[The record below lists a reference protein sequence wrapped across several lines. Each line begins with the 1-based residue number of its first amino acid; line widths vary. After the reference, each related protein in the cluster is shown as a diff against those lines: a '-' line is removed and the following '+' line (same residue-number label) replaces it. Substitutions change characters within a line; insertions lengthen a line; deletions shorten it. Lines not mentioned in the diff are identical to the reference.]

1 MPGPSSPRG
10 GPLLSAPPR
19 LPVLACALALLAGCG
34 GAGESSLTR
43 GDRLLAVGQVDAALA
58 EYKLARR
65 QTGEETDVLLR
76 LAHSYAVRGDVESSV
91 RYYRQLVERDSSY
104 RYQAALDLT
113 GLARQA
119 FDRGGVERLARTLRP
134 VLSFGLELVPRD
146 LRLELARYRAER
158 AEFEGALQL
167 YLSLREE
174 DLELPVEDLYW
185 VGRSLEELGA
195 CEVALGYFERY
206 LDQTRG
212 SRREGARWHYGRCL
226 YRVAGTDRRAGRS
239 EEALRRLDRLMEVGV
254 PRTLMDRAQYMRGEL
269 LLEADRPEEALRAFQ
284 QVLRL
289 NPARTGPLVRM
300 AEDHILR
307 IRYR

>member
-1 MPGPSSPRG
+1 MPRPSSRRG
-10 GPLLSAPPR
+10 GTGTPLLRR
-19 LPVLACALALLAGCG
+19 LTLLLCVLGLLAGCAR
-34 GAGESSLTR
+34 AGESSLTR
-43 GDRLLAVGQVDAALA
+43 GDRLLAVGEVDAALA

-65 QTGEETDVLLR
+65 QTGEDSDVLLR
-76 LAHSYAVRGDVESSV
+76 LAHGYAVRGDVEASA

-113 GLARQA
+113 RLARRA
-119 FDRGGVERLARTLRP
+119 FDRGGVEGLARTLRP

-158 AEFEGALQL
+158 AEFERALEL
-167 YLSLREE
+167 YLSLQDE
-174 DLELPVEDLYW
+174 DLELPIEDLYW
-185 VGRSLEELGA
+185 IGRSLEELGA
-195 CEVALGYFERY
+195 CEVALDHFERY
-206 LDQTRG
+206 LERTQG
-212 SRREGARWHYGRCL
+212 SRREGARWHFGRCL
-226 YRVAGTDRRAGRS
+226 YWVAGTDRRAGRS
-239 EEALRRLDRLMEVGV
+239 EEALERLDRLVEVGV

-269 LLEADRPEEALRAFQ
+269 LLETGRPEEALRAFR

-300 AEDHILR
+300 AEDQILR